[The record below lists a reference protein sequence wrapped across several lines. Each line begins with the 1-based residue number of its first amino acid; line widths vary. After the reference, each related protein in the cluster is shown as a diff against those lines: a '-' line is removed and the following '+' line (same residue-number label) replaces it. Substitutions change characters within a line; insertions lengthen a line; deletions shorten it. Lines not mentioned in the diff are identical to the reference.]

1 MVIQVNS
8 LANASQPVT
17 VATGGVIASEPE
29 DVVRQE
35 TLVTESEARQRA
47 ANGFF
52 ISPILRFDNQA
63 FAVIF
68 QVRDTETGD
77 VTRQFPAES
86 VVEALRR
93 GGGGQ
98 AEEEPTIGLGFE
110 NERDGTAE
118 EGTSLPPLELATGP
132 SSAPESE
139 EAVATPQTVG
149 GGRADTGNGAPA
161 IAGTVGPAP
170 ALAPNVG
177 SVDVLV

>member
-1 MVIQVNS
+1 MVIQVNL
-8 LANASQPVT
+8 LANSAQPVAF
-17 VATGGVIASEPE
+17 ATGGVIAAESE
-29 DVVRQE
+29 DVVRQHAP
-35 TLVTESEARQRA
+35 VVESEARSRA
-47 ANGFF
+47 PDGFF

-86 VVEALRR
+86 EVEALRR
-93 GGGGQ
+93 GDGGQ
-98 AEEEPTIGLGFE
+98 AEEEATIGLGFE
-110 NERDGTAE
+110 DERERTAE

-132 SSAPESE
+132 SSSPESDE
-139 EAVATPQTVG
+139 PVAPAPTVG
-149 GGRADTGNGAPA
+149 GRGEVGNGAPVV
-161 IAGTVGPAP
+161 AGTVGPAP